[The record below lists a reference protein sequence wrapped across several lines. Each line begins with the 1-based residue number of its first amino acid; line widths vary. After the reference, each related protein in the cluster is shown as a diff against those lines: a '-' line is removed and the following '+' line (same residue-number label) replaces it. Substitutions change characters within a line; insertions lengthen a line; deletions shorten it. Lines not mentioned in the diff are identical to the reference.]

1 MHKVRGNYSNCTSR
15 SSKNI
20 CSSSGCAQE
29 NGNRGSDQDETQFG
43 TKSGA
48 FLRFFFFWGTNEK
61 NSLLRETRTANPQT
75 GRSTT
80 TRSEP

>member
-1 MHKVRGNYSNCTSR
+1 MHKVRGNYSNCTRR
-15 SSKNI
+15 SSENI
-20 CSSSGCAQE
+20 CSSSGCTQE
-29 NGNRGSDQDETQFG
+29 NGNRGSNQDESQFG

-48 FLRFFFFWGTNEK
+48 FLSFFFGGTNEK
-61 NSLLRETRTANPQT
+61 NSLLRETRTANPQS